1 MLSAFFE
8 TDLNLWLQQ
17 FGFAQPLARFLS
29 LLGNEEF
36 FLLLLPVVYLGFD
49 RRLGVRLGA
58 LLLFSEALN
67 VCLKVFFALPRP
79 YWIDPKVRELALDK
93 SFGLPSS
100 HAQNAAAVWPF
111 LARGRSFGWR
121 LGAALLV
128 AGIALSRVFLGVHF
142 VGDVLAGV
150 LLGVGVLWL
159 FVRFWPRVEAWFEAQ
174 NAVRQIVFALGVALG
189 MMALFAL
196 CQALSPSRTGAIWAR
211 HADFEA
217 GIKALVGRAGAMC
230 GLLIGAGMCAR
241 RGLFEARGRPGEKAI
256 RLIVALLGVAFFWK
270 GLALAMPKDP
280 LWLECLGRF
289 VRYAGMAWWIVDGV
303 PRLFENRFE
312 NRTARTMKHE

>member
-1 MLSAFFE
+1 MLSAFSQTE
-8 TDLNLWLQQ
+8 PNLWLQH
-17 FGFAQPLARFLS
+17 FSFLKPLASFLS

-36 FLLLLPVVYLGFD
+36 FLLLLPIVYLCID

-67 VCLKVFFALPRP
+67 VCLKVLFALPRP
-79 YWIDPKVRELALDK
+79 YWIDPKVQELGSDK

-100 HAQNAAAVWPF
+100 HAQNAAVVWTF
-111 LARGRSFGWR
+111 LARRRAFGWR

-159 FVRFWPRVEAWFEAQ
+159 FLHFWPRVEAWFEAQ
-174 NAVRQIVFALGVALG
+174 NAVRQVVFALGVALG
-189 MMALFAL
+189 MIALFAL
-196 CQALSPSRTGAIWAR
+196 CQALSPSRSGAGWAR
-211 HADFEA
+211 YADFEA
-217 GIKALVGRAGAMC
+217 GTKALVGRAGAMC

-241 RGLFEARGRPGEKAI
+241 RGRFEARGGLRDKAI
-256 RLIVALLGVAFFWK
+256 RLVVALLGVAFFWL
-270 GLALAMPKDP
+270 GLARVLPKDP

-289 VRYAGMAWWIVDGV
+289 VRYAGMAWWITDAT
-303 PRLFENRFE
+303 PRLFE